1 MADEGRWLMMSVE
14 RQIQIAVA
22 KTDLL
27 ITSGMR
33 FLKLALPVFIGLAL
47 FFYALNRA
55 DWR

>member
-1 MADEGRWLMMSVE
+1 MSVE

-27 ITSGMR
+27 ITAGMR
-33 FLKLALPVFIGLAL
+33 FLKLALPAIIVLAL
-47 FFYALNRA
+47 FFYAINRA